1 MSDTHS
7 QAIGRPVTPV
17 TPRAVHTVGRSYAD
31 RMTTTRVKRRMTR
44 RQEYSSSTRKALL
57 KSASELFA
65 ERGYAG
71 TSLDEVVSAAR
82 VTKGALY
89 HHFAGKL
96 ALFQA
101 VFDECEAGAVRRIT
115 ADVRRRK
122 DPWDKALSAVSS
134 FLAVCQEP
142 AYRRIVMQEGPV
154 ALGFDRWRESEERST
169 YGLVHDM
176 VRRVL
181 RQYQIEGS
189 LLDTFTR
196 IFYGA
201 MSSAGIAVSEAE
213 DAESASR
220 EVATV
225 ISLMLA
231 GLRQMAEAGVD
242 LTVPV
247 EDPRA
252 VDAKTAGA

>member
-1 MSDTHS
+1 
-7 QAIGRPVTPV
+7 
-17 TPRAVHTVGRSYAD
+17 
-31 RMTTTRVKRRMTR
+31 MTTTRVKRRISR

-57 KSASELFA
+57 KSASDLFA
-65 ERGYAG
+65 QRGYAG

-89 HHFAGKL
+89 HHFPGKL

-101 VFDECEAGAVRRIT
+101 VFDHCEASAVKRIT
-115 ADVRRRK
+115 SDVRRRK
-122 DPWDKALSAVSS
+122 DPWEKALTAVSS
-134 FLAVCQEP
+134 FLEVCREP

-169 YGLVHDM
+169 YGLVNDL

-181 RQYQIEGS
+181 SQYEIEGT

-231 GLRQMAEAGVD
+231 GLRQMAESGVD
-242 LTVPV
+242 LTAPV
-247 EDPRA
+247 DDPRTIMA
-252 VDAKTAGA
+252 HPGIDTDSS

>member
-1 MSDTHS
+1 
-7 QAIGRPVTPV
+7 
-17 TPRAVHTVGRSYAD
+17 
-31 RMTTTRVKRRMTR
+31 MTTARVKRRISR

-57 KSASELFA
+57 KSASALFA

-71 TSLDEVVSAAR
+71 TSLDEVATAAR

-96 ALFQA
+96 DLFQA
-101 VFDECEAGAVRRIT
+101 VFDECEAAAVRRIT
-115 ADVRRRK
+115 SDVRRKRN
-122 DPWDKALSAVSS
+122 PWERALTAVSS
-134 FLAVCQEP
+134 FLEVCQQP

-169 YGLVHDM
+169 YGLVHDI

-181 RQYQIEGS
+181 RQYRIEGS
-189 LLDTFTR
+189 LMETFTR

-213 DAESASR
+213 DPEAASR

-231 GLRQMAEAGVD
+231 GLRQMAESGVD
-242 LTVPV
+242 LSLPV
-247 EDPRA
+247 DDPHA
-252 VDAKTAGA
+252 IDAKSAGDA

>member
-1 MSDTHS
+1 
-7 QAIGRPVTPV
+7 
-17 TPRAVHTVGRSYAD
+17 
-31 RMTTTRVKRRMTR
+31 MTTARVKRRISR
-44 RQEYSSSTRKALL
+44 RQEYSSTTRKALL
-57 KSASELFA
+57 RSASALFA

-71 TSLDEVVSAAR
+71 TSLDEVASAAR

-96 ALFQA
+96 DLFQA
-101 VFDECEAGAVRRIT
+101 VFDECEAGAVKRIT
-115 ADVRRRK
+115 ADVRRKK
-122 DPWDKALSAVSS
+122 DPWEKALTAVSS
-134 FLAVCQEP
+134 FLEVCQEP

-169 YGLVHDM
+169 YGLVHDI

-181 RQYQIEGS
+181 RQYRLAGS

-201 MSSAGIAVSEAE
+201 MSSAAIAVSEAE
-213 DAESASR
+213 DAETASR

-242 LTVPV
+242 LSAPV
-247 EDPRA
+247 DDPSA
-252 VDAKTAGA
+252 VDAKTAGDA

>member
-1 MSDTHS
+1 M
-7 QAIGRPVTPV
+7 
-17 TPRAVHTVGRSYAD
+17 HTDGRSYAD
-31 RMTTTRVKRRMTR
+31 GMTTARVKRRISR
-44 RQEYSSSTRKALL
+44 RQEYSSATRRALL
-57 KSASELFA
+57 KSASGLFT

-101 VFDECEAGAVRRIT
+101 VFDQCEANAVKRIT
-115 ADVRRRK
+115 SDVRRTK
-122 DPWDKALSAVSS
+122 DPWDKALTAVSS
-134 FLAVCQEP
+134 FLDVCQEP

-169 YGLVHDM
+169 YGLVQDL

-181 RQYQIEGS
+181 RQYQIEGT

-213 DAESASR
+213 DARAASR

-242 LTVPV
+242 LTTPV
-247 EDPRA
+247 DDPRA
-252 VDAKTAGA
+252 VDALTFGDGGAEDET

>member
-1 MSDTHS
+1 
-7 QAIGRPVTPV
+7 
-17 TPRAVHTVGRSYAD
+17 
-31 RMTTTRVKRRMTR
+31 MTSTRVKRSISR
-44 RQEYSSSTRKALL
+44 RQEYSSSTRRALL
-57 KSASELFA
+57 KSASDLFTQ
-65 ERGYAG
+65 RGYAG

-89 HHFAGKL
+89 HHFPGKL

-101 VFDECEAGAVRRIT
+101 VFDHCEANAMKQIT
-115 ADVRRRK
+115 SDVRRQK
-122 DPWDKALSAVSS
+122 DPWDKALTAVES
-134 FLAVCQEP
+134 FLQVCQEP
-142 AYRRIVMQEGPV
+142 GYRRIVMQEGPV

-169 YGLVHDM
+169 YGLVHDL

-181 RQYQIEGS
+181 RQYDIDGT
-189 LLDTFTR
+189 LLDTFSR

-213 DAESASR
+213 DAETASR

-231 GLRQMAEAGVD
+231 GLRQLAESGID
-242 LTVPV
+242 LTAPV
-247 EDPRA
+247 DDPRTLFHDSTDRA
-252 VDAKTAGA
+252 AREA

>member
-1 MSDTHS
+1 
-7 QAIGRPVTPV
+7 
-17 TPRAVHTVGRSYAD
+17 
-31 RMTTTRVKRRMTR
+31 MTTSRVKRSMSR
-44 RQEYSSSTRKALL
+44 RQEYSSSTRRALV
-57 KSASELFA
+57 KNAQQLFT

-71 TSLDEVVSAAR
+71 TSLDEVVGAAR

-89 HHFAGKL
+89 HHFPGKL

-101 VFDECEAGAVRRIT
+101 VFDQCEANAVKRITREVRRQ
-115 ADVRRRK
+115 R
-122 DPWDKALSAVSS
+122 DPWDKALTAVSS
-134 FLAVCQEP
+134 FLEVCQEP
-142 AYRRIVMQEGPV
+142 GYRRIVMQEGPV

-169 YGLVHDM
+169 YGLVHDL

-181 RQYQIEGS
+181 RQYDIEGT

-213 DAESASR
+213 DPEAASR

-231 GLRQMAEAGVD
+231 GLRRLAEAGLD
-242 LTVPV
+242 LTAPV
-247 EDPRA
+247 DDPRSLFRDRA
-252 VDAKTAGA
+252 DEPGGASA

>member
-1 MSDTHS
+1 MST
-7 QAIGRPVTPV
+7 A
-17 TPRAVHTVGRSYAD
+17 
-31 RMTTTRVKRRMTR
+31 RVKRRISR

-57 KSASELFA
+57 KSASDLFA

-71 TSLDEVVSAAR
+71 TSLDEVVTSAR

-101 VFDECEAGAVRRIT
+101 VFDHCEANAVKRIT
-115 ADVRRRK
+115 SDVRRQR
-122 DPWDKALSAVSS
+122 DPWDKALTAVSS
-134 FLAVCQEP
+134 FLDVCQEP

-169 YGLVHDM
+169 YGLVHDL

-181 RQYQIEGS
+181 RQYEIEGA

-213 DAESASR
+213 DAETASR

-242 LTVPV
+242 LSAPV
-247 EDPRA
+247 LDPRE
-252 VDAKTAGA
+252 VDAKTAAQAEAQAEADD

>member
-1 MSDTHS
+1 MST
-7 QAIGRPVTPV
+7 A
-17 TPRAVHTVGRSYAD
+17 
-31 RMTTTRVKRRMTR
+31 RVKRRISR

-57 KSASELFA
+57 KSASDLFA

-71 TSLDEVVSAAR
+71 TSLDEVVTSAR

-101 VFDECEAGAVRRIT
+101 VFDHCEANAVKRIT
-115 ADVRRRK
+115 SDVRRQR
-122 DPWDKALSAVSS
+122 DPWDKALTAVSS
-134 FLAVCQEP
+134 FLDVCQEP

-169 YGLVHDM
+169 YGLVHDL

-181 RQYQIEGS
+181 RQYRIEGT

-213 DAESASR
+213 DAEAASR

-242 LTVPV
+242 LSAPV
-247 EDPRA
+247 LDPRE
-252 VDAKTAGA
+252 VDAKTAAQAEAQAEADD

>member
-1 MSDTHS
+1 M
-7 QAIGRPVTPV
+7 
-17 TPRAVHTVGRSYAD
+17 
-31 RMTTTRVKRRMTR
+31 TTRVKRRIGR
-44 RQEYSSSTRKALL
+44 RQEYSSSTRRALL
-57 KSASELFA
+57 DCAAELFA

-89 HHFAGKL
+89 HHFKGKL
-96 ALFQA
+96 ALFEA
-101 VFDECEAGAVRRIT
+101 VFERTEAEAVKTINSAVRRQ
-115 ADVRRRK
+115 R
-122 DPWDKALSAVSS
+122 DPWDKAMTAVSA
-134 FLAVCQEP
+134 FLDVCQEP

-169 YGLVHDM
+169 YGLVHDL
-176 VRRVL
+176 VHRVL
-181 RQYQIEGS
+181 RQYDIEGS
-189 LLDTFTR
+189 LLSTFTR

-213 DAESASR
+213 DPEEASR

-231 GLRQMAEAGVD
+231 GLRQVAESGLD
-242 LTVPV
+242 LTRPLEVPSSV
-247 EDPRA
+247 PSSQPGAASAERP
-252 VDAKTAGA
+252 DAATLEPVADADAEPEA

>member
-1 MSDTHS
+1 
-7 QAIGRPVTPV
+7 
-17 TPRAVHTVGRSYAD
+17 
-31 RMTTTRVKRRMTR
+31 MTTARVKRRMSR

-57 KSASELFA
+57 KSASDLFA
-65 ERGYAG
+65 VRGYAG
-71 TSLDEVVSAAR
+71 TSLDEVVTAAR

-89 HHFAGKL
+89 HHYAGKL

-101 VFDECEAGAVRRIT
+101 VFDQCEAGAVRRIT
-115 ADVRRRK
+115 SDVRRKK
-122 DPWDKALSAVSS
+122 DPWDKALTAVAS
-134 FLAVCQEP
+134 FLDVCKEP

-154 ALGFDRWRESEERST
+154 VLGFDRWRESEERST
-169 YGLVHDM
+169 YGLVHDL

-181 RQYQIEGS
+181 RQYEIEGA

-213 DAESASR
+213 DAETASR

-247 EDPRA
+247 DDPRA
-252 VDAKTAGA
+252 LDAKTFGQAEAEDDA